1 MPLISCP
8 AMEVTPGP
16 AASPQPEETP
26 SPEPSDTTPAT
37 TAAEE
42 PSVDIEAPAAEPV
55 AAAPE
60 PEPVEAKAPEP
71 APAAPSPEPAPAKTE
86 APKPS
91 AISSTVNVP
100 ADPDASNGEG
110 GEFQLLLAKLNEQ
123 LGGIDLGKI
132 WEQSKQPLKL
142 VGLALVVIFSLQL
155 LGAVLGTLDHIPMLP
170 RLLQLVGLIWLSL
183 FASQR
188 LLRSDERK
196 KMIDAVTSTWKD
208 ITGKG

>member
-1 MPLISCP
+1 
-8 AMEVTPGP
+8 MEVTPGP

-26 SPEPSDTTPAT
+26 NPETSDATPSTPA
-37 TAAEE
+37 AAE
-42 PSVDIEAPAAEPV
+42 PAFVIEAPAAQPIAEAPEPAPIQEEAPEPV
-55 AAAPE
+55 PAAASPE
-60 PEPVEAKAPEP
+60 PEPVQA
-71 APAAPSPEPAPAKTE
+71 E

-100 ADPDASNGEG
+100 ADPDATDGEG

-123 LGGIDLGKI
+123 LGGMDLGKI

-142 VGLALVVIFSLQL
+142 VGLALLLILSLQL

-183 FASQR
+183 FVSQR
-188 LLRSDERK
+188 LVRSDERK
-196 KMIDAVTSTWKD
+196 KMIDTVSSTWQD

>member
-1 MPLISCP
+1 
-8 AMEVTPGP
+8 MEVTPGP

-26 SPEPSDTTPAT
+26 NPETSDATPSTPA
-37 TAAEE
+37 
-42 PSVDIEAPAAEPV
+42 AAEPAFV
-55 AAAPE
+55 IEASAAQPIAEAPEPAPVQEEAPEPVPAAASPE
-60 PEPVEAKAPEP
+60 PEPVQA
-71 APAAPSPEPAPAKTE
+71 E

-100 ADPDASNGEG
+100 ADPGATDSEG

-123 LGGIDLGKI
+123 LGGMDLGKI

-142 VGLALVVIFSLQL
+142 VGLALLLILSLQL

-183 FASQR
+183 FVSQR
-188 LLRSDERK
+188 LVRSDERK
-196 KMIDAVTSTWKD
+196 KMIDTVSSTWQD

>member
-1 MPLISCP
+1 M
-8 AMEVTPGP
+8 
-16 AASPQPEETP
+16 
-26 SPEPSDTTPAT
+26 
-37 TAAEE
+37 
-42 PSVDIEAPAAEPV
+42 DIEAPAAEPV

-71 APAAPSPEPAPAKTE
+71 APAAPSPEPAPAKAE
-86 APKPS
+86 ASKPS

-123 LGGIDLGKI
+123 LGGIDLGNI

-188 LLRSDERK
+188 LVRSDERK
-196 KMIDAVTSTWKD
+196 KMIDTVTSTWKD

>member
-1 MPLISCP
+1 
-8 AMEVTPGP
+8 MEVTPGP

-26 SPEPSDTTPAT
+26 SPETSDATPSTPA
-37 TAAEE
+37 AAE
-42 PSVDIEAPAAEPV
+42 PAFVIEAPAAQPIAEAPEPAPVQEEAPEPV
-55 AAAPE
+55 PAAASPE
-60 PEPVEAKAPEP
+60 PEPVQA
-71 APAAPSPEPAPAKTE
+71 E

-100 ADPDASNGEG
+100 ADPGATDGEG

-123 LGGIDLGKI
+123 LGGMDLGKI

-142 VGLALVVIFSLQL
+142 VGLALLLILSLQL

-183 FASQR
+183 FVSQK
-188 LLRSDERK
+188 LVRSDERK
-196 KMIDAVTSTWKD
+196 KMIDTVSSTWKD
-208 ITGKG
+208 ISGKG

>member
-1 MPLISCP
+1 
-8 AMEVTPGP
+8 MEVTPGP

-26 SPEPSDTTPAT
+26 SPETSDATPAT
-37 TAAEE
+37 PAAEE
-42 PSVDIEAPAAEPV
+42 PAVDIEAPAAEPV

-71 APAAPSPEPAPAKTE
+71 APAAPSPEPAPAKAE
-86 APKPS
+86 ASKPS

-123 LGGIDLGKI
+123 LGGIDLGNI

-188 LLRSDERK
+188 LVRSDERK
-196 KMIDAVTSTWKD
+196 KMIDTVTNTWKD

>member
-42 PSVDIEAPAAEPV
+42 PAVDIEAPAAEPV

-71 APAAPSPEPAPAKTE
+71 APAAPSPEPAPAKAE
-86 APKPS
+86 ASKPS

-123 LGGIDLGKI
+123 LGGIDLGNI

-188 LLRSDERK
+188 LVRSDERK
-196 KMIDAVTSTWKD
+196 KMIDTVTNTWKD

>member
-42 PSVDIEAPAAEPV
+42 PAVDIEAPAAEPV

-71 APAAPSPEPAPAKTE
+71 APAAPSPEPAPAKAE
-86 APKPS
+86 ASKPS

-123 LGGIDLGKI
+123 LGGIDLGNI

-188 LLRSDERK
+188 LVRSDERK
-196 KMIDAVTSTWKD
+196 KMIDTVTSTWKD